1 MIILL
6 IFCGLVFLFAELFLL
21 PGLSVGAFLS
31 LACYGGAVYVAF
43 DRFSTETGLWCIA
56 AIVVLSLIVIA
67 VSLRSKTWRRLSL
80 EQRITSSNRE
90 ESMPV
95 AVGARGRTVSRLAP
109 VGRVE
114 FAGRMYEAK
123 SQAGYIDSGVEVE
136 AVDFDDFSIIVKPVK

>member
-6 IFCGLVFLFAELFLL
+6 IACGLVFLFAELFLL

-43 DRFSTETGLWCIA
+43 VRFSTETGLWCIA

-95 AVGARGRTVSRLAP
+95 AVGERGRTVSRLAP

>member
-6 IFCGLVFLFAELFLL
+6 IVCGLVFLFAELFLL

-95 AVGARGRTVSRLAP
+95 AVGERGRTVSRRWA
-109 VGRVE
+109 
-114 FAGRMYEAK
+114 ASS
-123 SQAGYIDSGVEVE
+123 SQAVCTRPSRRLAISTRE
-136 AVDFDDFSIIVKPVK
+136 SRSRLSTSMISQ

>member
-1 MIILL
+1 MWMIILL

-80 EQRITSSNRE
+80 EQQIGRASCRE
-90 ESMPV
+90 
-95 AVGARGRTVSRLAP
+95 
-109 VGRVE
+109 RV
-114 FAGRMYEAK
+114 
-123 SQAGYIDSGVEVE
+123 
-136 AVDFDDFSIIVKPVK
+136 

>member
-80 EQRITSSNRE
+80 EQRITSSNRA
-90 ESMPV
+90 ESMPG
-95 AVGARGRTVSRLAP
+95 AVGERGRTVSRLAP

-123 SQAGYIDSGVEVE
+123 SQSGYIDSGVEVE